1 VLAILANQTAIAI
14 ENNIYIEETKNLIKK
29 VTEAEV
35 QKKYVEEL
43 EEKNQSLQKL
53 YRTLQETQSQLIQ
66 SEKMASL
73 GQLVAGVAHEL
84 NNPISFIYA
93 NMKELENYI
102 NAIEEILKLLL
113 SNINKSDLQEKIRS
127 TVSRLEEKYDLEFI
141 QKDIHSLITESVEG
155 GRRVK
160 EVVQNLRN
168 FSRLD
173 EGDVKP
179 VDIHEGL
186 NSTLLLLNNEIKNR
200 IEIIKN
206 YGELPKVE
214 CHPGHIN
221 QIFMNILL
229 NSIQAIEAEGKI
241 WISTK
246 TANEQ
251 VEIIIKDSG
260 KGIPQNIKE
269 KIFDPFFTTKPV
281 GKGTGLGLNI
291 CYNIIK
297 NHHGEIYA
305 ESEEGKGTTF
315 HIKLPVKMKKGKN
328 G

>member
-1 VLAILANQTAIAI
+1 MINTIKTLSREDLLRLVEVYAQNWLAHDGCWFLAA
-14 ENNIYIEETKNLIKK
+14 
-29 VTEAEV
+29 
-35 QKKYVEEL
+35 
-43 EEKNQSLQKL
+43 
-53 YRTLQETQSQLIQ
+53 
-66 SEKMASL
+66 
-73 GQLVAGVAHEL
+73 
-84 NNPISFIYA
+84 
-93 NMKELENYI
+93 
-102 NAIEEILKLLL
+102 
-113 SNINKSDLQEKIRS
+113 
-127 TVSRLEEKYDLEFI
+127 EEKYDLEFI
-141 QKDIHSLITESVEG
+141 QKDIHSLINESVEG

-200 IEIIKN
+200 IEIIKD

-221 QIFMNILL
+221 QVFMNLLL

-241 WISTK
+241 WINTK
-246 TANEQ
+246 TVNGQ

-260 KGIPQNIKE
+260 KGIPQDIKD

-297 NHHGEIYA
+297 NHAGEIYV
-305 ESEEGKGTTF
+305 ESEEDKGTTF
-315 HIKLPVKMKKGKN
+315 HIKLPVKMKKGKA